1 MSTRG
6 RKAAPA
12 PDAPND
18 KLDHVTLAA
27 DSAALTEIGRRSAEV
42 AEVFG
47 DGLPYDRNRVISE
60 CRFYMGQSAEAM
72 LEAGKR
78 LVQIKENEPH
88 GEWTR
93 ICEENLGLAA
103 RTARTMMQAAVRF
116 LGPDLASKR
125 PAPAVLALGRTKLIE
140 LLTQPDDV
148 IEELEQGGTV
158 AGMTL
163 DELESMSAREL
174 REALRAEKAARAKD
188 AKAKQKVIDGKE
200 SKITALEEQLAHR
213 NTAEPGELESY
224 QLSAVRDAGLAAEMA
239 VRQLIG
245 EANTVLQSPASE
257 ATATAARQA
266 VEFVAQVFAGLIN
279 EHGIPVDFETAVS
292 PEWLKAAGSKSKKR

>member
-1 MSTRG
+1 MTRG
-6 RKAAPA
+6 RAPRPDPIA
-12 PDAPND
+12 PTDVMDRA
-18 KLDHVTLAA
+18 TLQA
-27 DSAALTEIGRRSAEV
+27 DSAALTELGRRSAEV
-42 AEVFG
+42 AESYG

-60 CRFYMGQSAEAM
+60 ARFFMGQSAEAM

-78 LVQIKENEPH
+78 LVQIKENEEH

-93 ICEENLGLAA
+93 ICEEQLGLAS

-140 LLTQPDDV
+140 LLTQPDEE
-148 IEELEQGGTV
+148 IEELAGGGTV
-158 AGMTL
+158 AGLTL
-163 DELESMSAREL
+163 DEIDSMSARQL
-174 REALRAEKAARAKD
+174 RDALRAEKAARQKD

-213 NTAEPGELESY
+213 ASAEPSELEAY

-239 VRQLIG
+239 IRQLVG
-245 EANTVLQSPASE
+245 EANTVLQGPASE
-257 ATATAARQA
+257 ATGTAARQA

-279 EHGIPVDFETAVS
+279 EHGIVVDFTEAVS
-292 PEWLKAAGSKSKKR
+292 PHWLKAAGSKTKKR